1 MICKTKKICVVYRSK
16 HNNKRKKQ
24 VILLM
29 ISDGK
34 KYHYLAVTNLSGLLQ
49 GNSSNHEGDFYCLNC
64 FNSYTTK
71 NKLKEHEEI
80 CNNHDSCHI
89 EIPDWVNKI
98 LKHNPGE
105 KSLKKPFTI
114 YLDLECILK
123 KLQSI
128 QNNPEK
134 SYTEKKARHEPS
146 GWSMFT
152 RCSFDK
158 RENKLNYYRG
168 KDCVENFCKKLKES
182 AMEIINLKEKEM
194 APLTHEENNFY
205 NEQEVFY
212 ICKKKFC
219 MDKNDKIYINKK
231 KVKYHCHYT
240 GKFRE
245 AANSKCKLNYKV

>member
-1 MICKTKKICVVYRSK
+1 
-16 HNNKRKKQ
+16 
-24 VILLM
+24 M

-105 KSLKKPFTI
+105 KSLKTPFTI
-114 YLDLECILK
+114 YLDLECIWK
-123 KLQSI
+123 KLQSL
-128 QNNPEK
+128 QKNPEK
-134 SYTEKKARHEPS
+134 SYTEKKAKHEPS

>member
-1 MICKTKKICVVYRSK
+1 
-16 HNNKRKKQ
+16 
-24 VILLM
+24 
-29 ISDGK
+29 
-34 KYHYLAVTNLSGLLQ
+34 
-49 GNSSNHEGDFYCLNC
+49 
-64 FNSYTTK
+64 
-71 NKLKEHEEI
+71 
-80 CNNHDSCHI
+80 
-89 EIPDWVNKI
+89 
-98 LKHNPGE
+98 
-105 KSLKKPFTI
+105 
-114 YLDLECILK
+114 
-123 KLQSI
+123 
-128 QNNPEK
+128 
-134 SYTEKKARHEPS
+134 
-146 GWSMFT
+146 MFT